1 MKPECVC
8 RQNAYS
14 IFVFSY
20 FLRFV
25 NWHVQLHGLLNS
37 VMFWRLVN
45 SRLAGRDLS
54 LLFSRCRDFRAVT
67 PSKAALENLI
77 DGTDR
82 RQFTFVLKANFKP
95 DISRNIGKM
104 QNKK

>member
-1 MKPECVC
+1 MCLQV
-8 RQNAYS
+8 QS
-14 IFVFSY
+14 SVDFVFSY

-37 VMFWRLVN
+37 VMFSRLVK

-54 LLFSRCRDFRAVT
+54 LLFSRCRDLRAVT

-77 DGTDR
+77 DGIDITMR
-82 RQFTFVLKANFKP
+82 FLLKG
-95 DISRNIGKM
+95 II
-104 QNKK
+104 